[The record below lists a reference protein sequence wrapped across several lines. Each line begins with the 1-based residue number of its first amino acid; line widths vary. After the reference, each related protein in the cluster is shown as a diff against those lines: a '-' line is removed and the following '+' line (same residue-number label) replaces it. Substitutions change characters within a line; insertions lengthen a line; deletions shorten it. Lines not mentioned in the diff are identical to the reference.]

1 VISRIGKLLVET
13 TGASQLASAQRLR
26 ATDVTLVLG
35 DGCDLVLARSAVAL
49 TLRCFTGQTNAQ
61 GANGRLTQALAHGV
75 QAEAAEYGS
84 VDRLVLDGAGTGV
97 SLGLGCSVGD
107 TFVDPRGWFV
117 SVNEA
122 SGRAGPVSA
131 PAAAF
136 AASAGVAKL
145 FAAIIG
151 RDSAVLRESWTAP
164 MLDLAIDY
172 PGASASLD
180 LGRVMVIG
188 AGAIGSGL
196 AHVLRSAPWR
206 AHVVLVDYDRYD
218 EPNHETTLLVS
229 KETTTRQAVKAA
241 ALAERLRSTSVSVEP
256 VEAKVD
262 QGHPLL
268 GRPVEA
274 LVCAVDNPEL
284 RCLLD
289 DTAARVVFN
298 AGVGGTREDAGMVL
312 WTRHKRGGLPL
323 SAHYRRQV
331 EPSGTEGGPTD
342 VVTDECS
349 RISYQQ
355 VSLAAPFVGL
365 AAGALLAA
373 GLVQEA
379 LGMEAPANYM
389 KFDLLGLQQWPTRG
403 SWHRRPAA

>member
-1 VISRIGKLLVET
+1 M
-13 TGASQLASAQRLR
+13 
-26 ATDVTLVLG
+26 
-35 DGCDLVLARSAVAL
+35 
-49 TLRCFTGQTNAQ
+49 RCFTGNTNVR
-61 GANGRLTQALAHGV
+61 GAEGRLAQALAHGL
-75 QAEAAEYGS
+75 QDEAAEYGC
-84 VDRLVLDGAGTGV
+84 VDRLVLDGAATGV

-122 SGRAGPVSA
+122 SGMGGAVSA

-145 FAAIIG
+145 FAALIG

-188 AGAIGSGL
+188 AGAIGSGF
-196 AHVLRSAPWR
+196 AHVLRNSPWR
-206 AHVVLVDYDRYD
+206 AHVVLVDKQRYD

-229 KETTTRQAVKAA
+229 KETTNRQAPKAA

-262 QGHPLL
+262 EGHALL
-268 GRPVEA
+268 TRPVDA

-312 WTRHKRGGLPL
+312 WTRHTRGELPL

-331 EPSGTEGGPTD
+331 EPSGTVEGGPTD

-355 VSLAAPFVGL
+355 VSLAAPFLGL

-379 LGMEAPANYM
+379 LGIEAPANYM
-389 KFDLLGLQQWPTRG
+389 KFDLLGLQQWTTRG
-403 SWHRRPAA
+403 SWRRRPAA